1 MHVCLFVVVKRI
13 KYMFCVV
20 DCRVQKYRTIYMMW
34 WNINTWHTREYDN
47 RSHLQILRLPAYP
60 PLKLANF
67 FSVKI
72 PFFVGHA
79 CSSSPYRPL
88 YGWSSLIFISC
99 LSMSFSTEPGRQNRA
114 FRNPGKSQ
122 AESTECVVSKSTVA
136 NFCRWCNVQEQTNKK
151 KKRFDAINVY
161 WAYFSF

>member
-47 RSHLQILRLPAYP
+47 RSHLQNLRLPAYP

-72 PFFVGHA
+72 P
-79 CSSSPYRPL
+79 
-88 YGWSSLIFISC
+88 SSLVMHEVLLPIVLFTADHPWF
-99 LSMSFSTEPGRQNRA
+99 SFRVCRWVSPRSQVGKTEL

-122 AESTECVVSKSTVA
+122 AESIGCVVSKSTVA
-136 NFCRWCNVQEQTNKK
+136 NICRWCNVQEQTNKK

-161 WAYFSF
+161 WAYFSS